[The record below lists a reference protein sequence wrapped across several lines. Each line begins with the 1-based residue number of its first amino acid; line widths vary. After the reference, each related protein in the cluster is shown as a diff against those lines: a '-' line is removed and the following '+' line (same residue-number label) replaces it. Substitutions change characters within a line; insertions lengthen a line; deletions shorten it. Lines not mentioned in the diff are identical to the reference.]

1 MGTIMRTHYE
11 VDSFTVIAIGMC
23 SLGVAIPA
31 VQKGITFGMI
41 GLVVGIVLVGWG
53 VFRLMRCH

>member
-1 MGTIMRTHYE
+1 MRTHYE